1 MTQLVMDDNDDLAII
16 DNKFVLTEHNSDEEI
31 RQRLLQ
37 RLRDFRGEWF
47 LDQTEGIAYFEL
59 VFVKGTPVDIIEA
72 EFKDR
77 IIGTDGVSV
86 LRRFEPLTF
95 DTASRE
101 LFVNFD
107 VKTINGNTITIN
119 EALL

>member
-1 MTQLVMDDNDDLAII
+1 MKVDRYGK
-16 DNKFVLTEHNSDEEI
+16 KFA
-31 RQRLLQ
+31 
-37 RLRDFRGEWF
+37 W
-47 LDQTEGIAYFEL
+47 IAYFEL

-77 IIGTDGVSV
+77 IIGTDGVKTLS
-86 LRRFEPLTF
+86 RFDPLSF

-101 LFVNFD
+101 LIVSFD

-119 EALL
+119 EVLI